1 MRIYRAKP
9 IAWTDSSVALLNEY
23 GATLGTPAP
32 PAPDNALIPPATKP
46 PLKTLPGSSRT
57 QARKVREWNEKKT
70 TKEDTFMLI
79 LVVNAGSS
87 SLKYQVRDTS
97 LPEAEQMLTSGLVE
111 NIGTDVPNH
120 EVAFDI
126 MSEKLEPVLAG
137 RELQAIG
144 HRVVQGAEKFTHPTL
159 LTEEVVQQI
168 DDLSPLA
175 PLHNPAHVQ
184 GMRAAMHKWP
194 SLPQVAIFDTAF
206 HSTMPEEAWRY
217 AIPYDLADKYSI
229 RRYGFHGTSHKYV
242 AHKAAEYLEEPI
254 ERLKLITC
262 HLGNG
267 SSIAAVDQ
275 GKVVDTSMGM
285 TPLAGLMMGTRCGDL
300 DPSVVNYLKYTLN
313 ITGHELDEILNKKS
327 GLLGISG
334 VSSDKRDVEEAALHG
349 NKRAQLASDMLNYQI
364 KKIVGSYIAAMGGV
378 DAIVFTG
385 GIGEHDEI
393 ARAKVCHHMDWLG
406 IRIDTDKNEHPVG
419 DVCDITAWGAKVR
432 TLVIATDEE
441 LMIARDTKEVV
452 EK

>member
-1 MRIYRAKP
+1 MK
-9 IAWTDSSVALLNEY
+9 
-23 GATLGTPAP
+23 
-32 PAPDNALIPPATKP
+32 
-46 PLKTLPGSSRT
+46 
-57 QARKVREWNEKKT
+57 
-70 TKEDTFMLI
+70 I
-79 LVVNAGSS
+79 LVINCGSS
-87 SLKYQVRDTS
+87 SLKYQLMDMSDLSVLCKGVIERIGMTINGGEKNVSVKVNGQKFEYDKELPTHTDAFNEVKYILCESEHKVIDSMKEIDAVGHRIVQGGDIYTHSVLVDDTV
-97 LPEAEQMLTSGLVE
+97 VE
-111 NIGTDVPNH
+111 NLR
-120 EVAFDI
+120 
-126 MSEKLEPVLAG
+126 K
-137 RELQAIG
+137 
-144 HRVVQGAEKFTHPTL
+144 
-159 LTEEVVQQI
+159 
-168 DDLSPLA
+168 LSPLA
-175 PLHNPAHVQ
+175 PLHNPGHIQ
-184 GMRAAMHKWP
+184 GYEACKAVVGP
-194 SLPQVAIFDTAF
+194 DVPQVVVFDTAF
-206 HSTMPEEAWRY
+206 HSTMPPKAYMY
-217 AIPYDLADKYSI
+217 AVPYEWYEKYGV

-334 VSSDKRDVEEAALHG
+334 VSSDKRDVEEAAAAG

-364 KKIVGSYIAAMGGV
+364 KKTVGAYIAAMGGV

-385 GIGEHDEI
+385 GIGEHDAI

-406 IRIDTDKNEHPVG
+406 IRIDTEKNKHPVG
-419 DVCDITAWGAKVR
+419 DVCEITAWGAKVR

-441 LMIARDTKEVV
+441 LMIARDTKEVI